1 MIEKE
6 KQVEFYGRVGFLIK
20 NARKKLGHKQEYV
33 ANRLGL
39 TRTSYVNIEAG
50 QQKIHLHTL
59 LELSS
64 FFEMDIKEFL
74 PDIDGYTN
82 ILLNKSA
89 ENKLSKAIN
98 RVVEDNENVSEILRR
113 FIKYTENKK

>member
-6 KQVEFYGRVGFLIK
+6 KQAEFYGRVGFLIK
-20 NARKKLGHKQEYV
+20 NARKKLGFKQEYV

-39 TRTSYVNIEAG
+39 TRTSYVNIEGG

-64 FFEMDIKEFL
+64 LFEQDIRDFL
-74 PDIDGYTN
+74 PNIEGYTN
-82 ILLNKSA
+82 ISLNKSA
-89 ENKLSKAIN
+89 ESQLSKAIN
-98 RVVEDNENVSEILRR
+98 QVVDDSENVSEILRR